1 MLYFRSGL
9 TALIVVGAA
18 CSAFAIPLPLSSD
31 TVLSNGSL
39 PPPPDSIP
47 SQVQEL
53 PAGARGPSIFD
64 DNGRPDPTSELPVK
78 LYPHSGP
85 NMGILPKPQ
94 VNRSPAHME
103 RRYEK
108 PPINSS
114 PVRRASTMTDSQAVE
129 ALRKMSDET
138 KEDFAVLLRS
148 RWTAAAEEFK
158 KCDRDWDKF
167 SREKLAQEMLG
178 LDPEDA
184 QLPIFIHAYLVH
196 YLVVLDRVG

>member
-1 MLYFRSGL
+1 MLYFRSRL

-18 CSAFAIPLPLSSD
+18 CSALAIPVPLSSD

-39 PPPPDSIP
+39 PPHPDSIP

-64 DNGRPDPTSELPVK
+64 DNEKPDPKSELPVE
-78 LYPHSGP
+78 LYSHSGP
-85 NMGILPKPQ
+85 NMGILPKPE
-94 VNRSPAHME
+94 VNRSPAHVE

-108 PPINSS
+108 PSINSS
-114 PVRRASTMTDSQAVE
+114 PVRRASTMTDSQAME
-129 ALRKMSDET
+129 ALGKMGEDK
-138 KEDFAVLLRS
+138 KEYFAVLLLS
-148 RWTAAAEEFK
+148 RWEAAAEEFK

-178 LDPEDA
+178 LDPGNA